1 MDTHPKH
8 LPADERRAVTVE
20 SVVALA
26 GSQNPSEITTAAIAK
41 HMNLTQGALFRHFPN
56 KEAIW
61 QAVMEWVAERL
72 LARIDRSAQGIESPL
87 AAMEAMF
94 MSHIE
99 FVAEHPG
106 VPRMMFGELQR
117 AESTPAK
124 RMVQTLIQRYGE
136 RLHRLIEKGKA
147 SGELSPSLDNEA
159 AATLFIGTIQ
169 GLVMQSL
176 LAGDVGRM
184 HRDAPRVFAIYRRG
198 IRVRNEKL
206 PLQGRTLALLA
217 VIIPLLVLFIYVGL
231 RSGPLA
237 PVAVTVASVES
248 QAITPALFGI
258 GTVEAR
264 YTYKIGPT
272 FAGRVKRLEVHVGDQ
287 VKAGQV
293 LGEMEPVDLDD
304 RVRSQESVFKRAE
317 AALREAEARQ
327 AYAQTQARRYEQLF
341 AVRSTSE
348 EIVTTKRQELQI
360 ADAALS
366 AAREDIAR
374 ARSDR
379 EALVAQRSNLRLI
392 APVDGVVA
400 VRDADPGTT
409 IVAGQA
415 VVEVIDPKSLWINVR
430 FDQISASG
438 LAGGCR
444 LISSCVR
451 VVARP

>member
-1 MDTHPKH
+1 M
-8 LPADERRAVTVE
+8 E
-20 SVVALA
+20 S
-26 GSQNPSEITTAAIAK
+26 
-41 HMNLTQGALFRHFPN
+41 R
-56 KEAIW
+56 
-61 QAVMEWVAERL
+61 
-72 LARIDRSAQGIESPL
+72 
-87 AAMEAMF
+87 
-94 MSHIE
+94 
-99 FVAEHPG
+99 
-106 VPRMMFGELQR
+106 
-117 AESTPAK
+117 
-124 RMVQTLIQRYGE
+124 
-136 RLHRLIEKGKA
+136 
-147 SGELSPSLDNEA
+147 
-159 AATLFIGTIQ
+159 
-169 GLVMQSL
+169 
-176 LAGDVGRM
+176 
-184 HRDAPRVFAIYRRG
+184 
-198 IRVRNEKL
+198 
-206 PLQGRTLALLA
+206 
-217 VIIPLLVLFIYVGL
+217 
-231 RSGPLA
+231 
-237 PVAVTVASVES
+237 
-248 QAITPALFGI
+248 AITPALFGI

-415 VVEVIDPKSLWINVR
+415 VGSDRPKSL
-430 FDQISASG
+430 DQCALRPDQRIGAGWGAAGSYRPAFAWWPDLERSRA
-438 LAGGCR
+438 AGGTQGRRGNRGNACQGDIR
-444 LISSCVR
+444 
-451 VVARP
+451 

>member
-1 MDTHPKH
+1 MK
-8 LPADERRAVTVE
+8 
-20 SVVALA
+20 
-26 GSQNPSEITTAAIAK
+26 
-41 HMNLTQGALFRHFPN
+41 
-56 KEAIW
+56 
-61 QAVMEWVAERL
+61 
-72 LARIDRSAQGIESPL
+72 
-87 AAMEAMF
+87 
-94 MSHIE
+94 
-99 FVAEHPG
+99 
-106 VPRMMFGELQR
+106 
-117 AESTPAK
+117 
-124 RMVQTLIQRYGE
+124 
-136 RLHRLIEKGKA
+136 
-147 SGELSPSLDNEA
+147 
-159 AATLFIGTIQ
+159 
-169 GLVMQSL
+169 
-176 LAGDVGRM
+176 
-184 HRDAPRVFAIYRRG
+184 
-198 IRVRNEKL
+198 KL

-248 QAITPALFGI
+248 RAITPALFGI

-379 EALVAQRSNLRLI
+379 EGLVAQRSNLRLI
-392 APVDGVVA
+392 APVDGVVT

-430 FDQISASG
+430 FDQISAAG
-438 LAGGCR
+438 LAGGLPTR
-444 LISSCVR
+444 IVLRSRGGQTLKGRVLRVEPKADAVTEETLAKVAFDNKPEPLPPLGELAEVTVDLPALPAAPLIPNAAVQREGDKVGVWQIVDGDLHFSPVKLGASDLNGYVQVR
-451 VVARP
+451 EGLKNGDQIVTYSEKALTARSRIHVVDHIPGVSR